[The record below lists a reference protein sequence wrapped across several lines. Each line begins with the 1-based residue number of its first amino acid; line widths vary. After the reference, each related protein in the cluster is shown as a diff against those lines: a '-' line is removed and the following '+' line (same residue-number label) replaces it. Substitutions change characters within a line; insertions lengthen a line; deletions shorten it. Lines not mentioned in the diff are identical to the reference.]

1 MKQARENV
9 FGMSGDVDKWIR
21 GDVRPLAGGM
31 FDFQPDRYIAEEKSE
46 SERYAA
52 QMLRLQEA
60 YSGRL
65 EYVAEQYLLE
75 EDLAREHAAR
85 MNQIDTARNLLMLST
100 AESGFASLAESM
112 KGAQGE
118 ATGAYKALFAVSKA
132 FAIAQASIGLSNAI
146 SNAMALPFLQTLRLR
161 RRRQGTWAR
170 FCPISNRLQQASQMV
185 AIPAQ
190 VASISL
196 LASCMQARACCLKT
210 ICGRWAG
217 LELSR
222 HSAGPC
228 TLATLLAAW
237 WVLQCLRQC
246 GATMRPSCGGR
257 HPSST
262 SSRTPARPAR
272 SSRRRTLTAAT
283 PRTCLFAISAT
294 AAKRRLR
301 WRQLTGWYAEDDRW
315 QSLQTLTG
323 RRVPLRAA

>member
-1 MKQARENV
+1 
-9 FGMSGDVDKWIR
+9 
-21 GDVRPLAGGM
+21 
-31 FDFQPDRYIAEEKSE
+31 
-46 SERYAA
+46 
-52 QMLRLQEA
+52 
-60 YSGRL
+60 
-65 EYVAEQYLLE
+65 
-75 EDLAREHAAR
+75 

-146 SNAMALPFLQTLRLR
+146 SNAMALPFPANLAAAASAAGYMGTILSNIKSVTAGFSDGGYTGPGGKYQPAGIVHAGEGVLSQDDMRALGGPGAFEAFR
-161 RRRQGTWAR
+161 R
-170 FCPISNRLQQASQMV
+170 
-185 AIPAQ
+185 
-190 VASISL
+190 SL
-196 LASCMQARACCLKT
+196 HS
-210 ICGRWAG
+210 GY
-217 LELSR
+217 
-222 HSAGPC
+222 SAGGVVG
-228 TLATLLAAW
+228 AA
-237 WVLQCLRQC
+237 VPPAVRRDYASELR
-246 GATMRPSCGGR
+246 GR

-323 RRVPLRAA
+323 RRGSPACCVRGTRLGTSVRCCARPWHRAGRARAANSRAFRVCTRVHG